1 MQDSTRRAPVVYWL
15 TEAFF
20 PPLVGGQELIASYL
34 AQGLY
39 ARGFQVQ
46 VITRQTVPASPTRE
60 TLQGV
65 QVHRINPPGML
76 KGKGFR
82 AILPVLGFMAR
93 LVWILSKD
101 AARYDVVLVS
111 GAKIMPLVVIPLC
124 ALLRKKCVLRVES
137 YFELHET
144 ISTES
149 MRTMGSRP
157 GRFLFSLLEN
167 VRNRALR
174 KAHAVIAISTQ
185 INEELLKRGIAPA
198 KIVPLPNGVS
208 LRKFRPVTAAER
220 SALRARLSLPDD
232 GRPIVLYAGR
242 MARAKGVPLL
252 IEAWPTLLANHPE
265 LYLVLVGSGNRSFDD
280 CEAQVKERV
289 KQLGLEADVA
299 FFPETEA
306 VVEYLQAADLWVFPT
321 EYEGFSLALAEA
333 MGCALTVLATS
344 VGAAPQL
351 IQQGRNGFLF
361 PPLEPQ
367 ALIAAFEEALQVRER
382 WPAIGAAARE
392 AVSQYDL
399 DLIAARYAELCRS
412 LLDGRGPGSTR

>member
-1 MQDSTRRAPVVYWL
+1 MQDSTLRAPVVYWL

-39 ARGFQVQ
+39 ARGLQVQ
-46 VITRQTVPASPTRE
+46 VITRQTIPASPDCE
-60 TLQGV
+60 TIQGV
-65 QVHRINPPGML
+65 AVRRINPPGML
-76 KGKGFR
+76 KGKGFG

-93 LVWILSKD
+93 LTWILTRNAS
-101 AARYDVVLVS
+101 RYDVVLVS

-124 ALLRKKCVLRVES
+124 ALLHKKCILRVES

-149 MRTMGSRP
+149 MRTMGSRR
-157 GRFLFSLLEN
+157 GRFLFSLLEKM
-167 VRNRALR
+167 RNRALR
-174 KAHAVIAISTQ
+174 KAHAVIAISAQ
-185 INEELLKRGIAPA
+185 INAELLKRGVAPA

-220 SALRARLSLPDD
+220 SALRARLCLPDD
-232 GRPIVLYAGR
+232 GRPLVLYAGR

-252 IEAWPTLLANHPE
+252 IEAWPTLLAKHPE

-280 CEAQVKERV
+280 CEAQVKDRV
-289 KQLGLEADVA
+289 KQLKLEGDVA

-361 PPLEPQ
+361 PPLQPQ
-367 ALIAAFEEALQVRER
+367 ALIDAFEEALRARER

-392 AVSQYDL
+392 AVSEYDL
-399 DLIAARYAELCRS
+399 DLIATRYAELCRS
-412 LLDGRGPGSTR
+412 LLEGRGRDASR

>member
-15 TEAFF
+15 TEAFY

-34 AQGLY
+34 AQGLH

-46 VITRQTVPASPTRE
+46 VITRQTLPASPGRE
-60 TLQGV
+60 NIDGV
-65 QVHRINPPGML
+65 AVRRIDPPGML

-93 LVWILSKD
+93 LLWILSKD

-124 ALLRKKCVLRVES
+124 AVLRKKCVLRVES

-149 MRTMGSRP
+149 MRTMGSRR

-174 KAHAVIAISTQ
+174 KAHAVIAISAQ
-185 INEELLKRGIAPA
+185 INAELLKRGVDPA
-198 KIVPLPNGVS
+198 KIVALPNGVS
-208 LRKFRPVTAAER
+208 LRKFRPVSAAER

-232 GRPIVLYAGR
+232 GRPVVLYAGR

-252 IEAWPTLLANHPE
+252 IEAWPTLLARHPE

-289 KQLGLEADVA
+289 RQLGLEGDIA

-351 IQQGRNGFLF
+351 IQQSRSGFLF
-361 PPLEPQ
+361 PPLQPQ
-367 ALIAAFEEALQVRER
+367 ALINAFEEALQARER

-399 DLIAARYAELCRS
+399 DLIASRYAELCRS
-412 LLDGRGPGSTR
+412 LLDGRGPGINR

>member
-15 TEAFF
+15 TEAFY

-34 AQGLY
+34 AQGLH

-46 VITRQTVPASPTRE
+46 VITRQTLPASPGRE
-60 TLQGV
+60 NIDGV
-65 QVHRINPPGML
+65 AVRRIDPPGML

-93 LVWILSKD
+93 LLWILSKD

-124 ALLRKKCVLRVES
+124 AILRKKCVLRVES

-149 MRTMGSRP
+149 MRTMGSRR

-174 KAHAVIAISTQ
+174 KAHAVIAISAQ
-185 INEELLKRGIAPA
+185 INAELLKRGVDPA
-198 KIVPLPNGVS
+198 KIVPIPNGVS

-232 GRPIVLYAGR
+232 GRPVVLYAGR

-252 IEAWPTLLANHPE
+252 IEAWPTLLARHPE

-289 KQLGLEADVA
+289 KKLGLEGDIA

-333 MGCALTVLATS
+333 MGCALTVLATC

-361 PPLEPQ
+361 PPLQPQ
-367 ALIAAFEEALQVRER
+367 ALIDAFEEALRARER

-399 DLIAARYAELCRS
+399 DLIASRYAELCRS
-412 LLDGRGPGSTR
+412 LLDGRGPGINR

>member
-1 MQDSTRRAPVVYWL
+1 V
-15 TEAFF
+15 
-20 PPLVGGQELIASYL
+20 
-34 AQGLY
+34 
-39 ARGFQVQ
+39 
-46 VITRQTVPASPTRE
+46 
-60 TLQGV
+60 
-65 QVHRINPPGML
+65 
-76 KGKGFR
+76 
-82 AILPVLGFMAR
+82 
-93 LVWILSKD
+93 
-101 AARYDVVLVS
+101 
-111 GAKIMPLVVIPLC
+111 
-124 ALLRKKCVLRVES
+124 
-137 YFELHET
+137 
-144 ISTES
+144 
-149 MRTMGSRP
+149 
-157 GRFLFSLLEN
+157 
-167 VRNRALR
+167 LR
-174 KAHAVIAISTQ
+174 KAHAVIAISAQ
-185 INEELLKRGIAPA
+185 INAELLKRGVAPA

-252 IEAWPTLLANHPE
+252 IEAWPTLFANHPE

-289 KQLGLEADVA
+289 KQLGLDSDIA
-299 FFPETEA
+299 FFPETDA

-361 PPLEPQ
+361 PPLDTQ
-367 ALIAAFEEALQVRER
+367 ALIDVFEAALKVREQ

-399 DLIAARYAELCRS
+399 DLIATRYAELCRS
-412 LLDGRGPGSTR
+412 LLDGRGPGSNR

>member
-1 MQDSTRRAPVVYWL
+1 MQESTRRAPVVYWL

-34 AQGLY
+34 AQGLH

-46 VITRQTVPASPTRE
+46 VITRQTLPASPARE
-60 TLQGV
+60 NIQGV
-65 QVHRINPPGML
+65 AVRRINPAGML
-76 KGKGFR
+76 KGKGFG
-82 AILPVLGFMAR
+82 AILPVLGFMVR
-93 LVWILSKD
+93 LAWILIKD
-101 AARYDVVLVS
+101 AARYDVVVVS

-149 MRTMGSRP
+149 MRTMGSRR
-157 GRFLFSLLEN
+157 GRFLFSLLESA
-167 VRNRALR
+167 RNRALR
-174 KAHAVIAISTQ
+174 KAHAVIAISAQ
-185 INEELLKRGIAPA
+185 INAELLKRGVAPA

-220 SALRARLSLPDD
+220 SALRGRLSLPDD

-252 IEAWPTLLANHPE
+252 IEAWPTLFANHPE

-289 KQLGLEADVA
+289 KQLGLERDIA
-299 FFPETEA
+299 FFPETDA

-361 PPLEPQ
+361 PPLDTQ
-367 ALIAAFEEALQVRER
+367 AVIDVFEAALKVREQ

-412 LLDGRGPGSTR
+412 LLDGRGPGSNR